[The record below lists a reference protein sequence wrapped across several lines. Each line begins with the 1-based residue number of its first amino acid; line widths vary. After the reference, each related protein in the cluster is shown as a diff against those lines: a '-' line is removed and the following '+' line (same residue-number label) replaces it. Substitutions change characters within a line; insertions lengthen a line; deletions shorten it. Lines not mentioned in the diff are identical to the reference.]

1 MAYCEM
7 TFDGYKAPSV
17 LEVEGAKDVA
27 IEFYSHS
34 KSYNM
39 TGWRVGFVAGNAD
52 AVKALGT
59 IKIILIPV
67 LLKLYKMQQLQR
79 SMLISLIL
87 IN

>member
-52 AVKALGT
+52 AIKALGT
-59 IKIILIPV
+59 IKNNIVLVRSKLFRMLPLLHLMLSSHALIT
-67 LLKLYKMQQLQR
+67 
-79 SMLISLIL
+79 
-87 IN
+87 